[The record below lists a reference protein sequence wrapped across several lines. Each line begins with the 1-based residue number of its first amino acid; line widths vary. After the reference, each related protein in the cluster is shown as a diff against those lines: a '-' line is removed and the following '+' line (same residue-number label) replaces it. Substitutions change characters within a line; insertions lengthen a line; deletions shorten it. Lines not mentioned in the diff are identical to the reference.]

1 MSVLCKFYNLT
12 MILATIVAI
21 IGGIIQ
27 SDALTSAAIAMI
39 TASGTSFQIEAK
51 HSQKIEISSDE
62 AID

>member
-1 MSVLCKFYNLT
+1 